1 MKKSPLVIRSMVL
14 GWLLLGGAMARLPAQ
29 GTAFTYPG
37 TLSANGL
44 PVNSTNDLTFTLF
57 DAPTGGATV
66 GTSNET
72 VGLVITGGLFT
83 QILDFGGGVFDGSPR
98 WLEIG
103 VRPGG
108 SGGAYTALAPR
119 QRLTATPYALTAGNL
134 TGPVPANSLTGT
146 YGNAVTL
153 DNPANVIAGA
163 FSGDGSGLTA
173 LNAANV
179 ISGRLADARLST
191 NVALL
196 NARQT
201 FTSTNVFTTANT
213 SSPVTLTNATDNP
226 VALDFRQRYY
236 RWRVGQNRPTD
247 GPTITDS
254 FFIIGDDLGLSPHT
268 RVLIDTA
275 GRVGIGTFTPASRL
289 HVAGGITA
297 DNDLTAQ
304 RLVVGESNVLVGL
317 DATIA
322 GGRFNTLQTNAD
334 TSAIG
339 GGEGNSILTNAHHAS
354 LGGGY
359 SNTVLGL
366 FATIP

>member
-29 GTAFTYPG
+29 GTAFTYQG

-268 RVLIDTA
+268 RFLIDSVWPET
-275 GRVGIGTFTPASRL
+275 
-289 HVAGGITA
+289 
-297 DNDLTAQ
+297 
-304 RLVVGESNVLVGL
+304 VVFGCTVDCWEGVKREVQGVFCLLLPRSPKSSG
-317 DATIA
+317 D
-322 GGRFNTLQTNAD
+322 GD
-334 TSAIG
+334 TSPAG
-339 GGEGNSILTNAHHAS
+339 
-354 LGGGY
+354 LGGGLPVWRPQAANARG
-359 SNTVLGL
+359 SSRVRRRANNSRPMTCRLSL
-366 FATIP
+366 ITPSPT